1 MPPFAPLLTV
11 PALICLSLPLLLF
24 VQFNTLL
31 PPWGS
36 RKVLHMG
43 AGTLFILCDV
53 HDPLFAAGMYAVA
66 ITTAYLVSR
75 TRLIHFASLRD
86 VGMLNYMFFCAL
98 CVTLKLPMVY
108 IAPLFY
114 ADPMGAI
121 VGRNVPSRKLVG
133 SKSLSGTVAVFVTAS
148 LTFVETPAWTSLASG
163 AAVAAIELFAGKW
176 DNVAIGAYLLL
187 HHAALRH
194 PPGTTADA
202 DDAVSTFGLR
212 A

>member
-114 ADPMGAI
+114 ADPMGA
-121 VGRNVPSRKLVG
+121 
-133 SKSLSGTVAVFVTAS
+133 
-148 LTFVETPAWTSLASG
+148 FVETPAWTSLASG